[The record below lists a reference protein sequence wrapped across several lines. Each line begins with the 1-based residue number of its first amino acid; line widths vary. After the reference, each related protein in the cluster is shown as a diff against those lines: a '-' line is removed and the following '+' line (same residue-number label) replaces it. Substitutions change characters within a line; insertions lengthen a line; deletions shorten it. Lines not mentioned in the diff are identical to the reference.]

1 MIFEKQ
7 PSSTVEWQMCA
18 FEALSASSL
27 YEVLALR
34 SAVFVV
40 EQNCP
45 YQDIDQKDRLA
56 WHVLVHLDG
65 QLVATARIL
74 PPQTSYPNACS
85 IGRVCSDGSQ
95 RGKNLGRQLMAYSVT
110 KCETLFPNYP
120 IRIGA
125 QQYLETFYQQF
136 GFETDSEPYLEDGI
150 WHIEMQ
156 KPALVSSTKASASEN
171 NL

>member
-7 PSSTVEWQMCA
+7 PSTEVQWQVSA
-18 FEALSASSL
+18 FESLTANTL
-27 YEVLALR
+27 YEMLSLR
-34 SAVFVV
+34 MAVFIV

-56 WHVLVHLDG
+56 WHLLGHLDG
-65 QLVATARIL
+65 QLVATARLL
-74 PPQTSYPNACS
+74 PPQTSYDSACS
-85 IGRVCSDGSQ
+85 IGRVCSDGAL
-95 RGKNLGRQLMAYSVT
+95 RGKNLGRQLMALAV
-110 KCETLFPNYP
+110 KQCETLFPNYP

-125 QQYLETFYQQF
+125 QQYLEKFYQQF

-156 KPALVSSTKASASEN
+156 KPALVASAI
-171 NL
+171 